1 MVVAPQRMHWCS
13 TWVPSAATVIPVIV
27 HTCST
32 QAGASSSLTA
42 TVSQPEEGHAMPKQI
57 TEAAPLSVAAS
68 ASGSGTIPI
77 VLITPGWGSSGYYP
91 AKVLENAAKAGVFGQ
106 GLHLY
111 LDHPGEAERYDRP
124 ERSVRDLVATLAG
137 DAVWDGTQLVG
148 EVTPFGAAAEML
160 TDKEFASAVGL
171 SIRAYAD
178 STIGEAEGRKGQ
190 IITEITEA
198 ISVDFVTRAGRGG
211 RVLVELMESA
221 RPEQVVERAVA
232 VGVAEATAN
241 DTRAALSAALK
252 DSYGGDKSWVWVR
265 DFDET
270 TVWFEYE
277 TPDVTGIYGETYDL
291 DEQGVLTL
299 SGSPVEVR
307 ARTEYVPVTPAAE
320 SAPNVPAPAG
330 RPTPTPKSQE
340 DTMGTIQ
347 VDEAEHGRLAEAA
360 GRVTAL
366 ESERAQAIAERDEA
380 REALAVERRT
390 ARANTL
396 IDTAEAGFTALERR
410 GLLAELPLTQE
421 GALDED
427 AFTATVTEAAAT
439 RAEASGAGSIRGFGR
454 TGNDTGT
461 VTEADVDNAVGSA
474 FGRTPKE
481 A

>member
-1 MVVAPQRMHWCS
+1 MVAPQRTHWCS
-13 TWVPSAATVIPVIV
+13 IWVPSAATVIPVIV

-68 ASGSGTIPI
+68 TGGAGTIPI

-148 EVTPFGAAAEML
+148 EATPFGAAAEML
-160 TDKEFASAVGL
+160 SDKEFASAVGL

-241 DTRAALSAALK
+241 DIRAALGAALK
-252 DSYGGDKSWVWVR
+252 DSYGGEKSWVWVR
-265 DFDET
+265 DFDEA

-277 TPDVTGIYGETYDL
+277 TPDVAGTYAETYDL
-291 DEQGVLTL
+291 DEQGVVTL

-307 ARTEYVPVTPAAE
+307 ARTEYVPVAPAAE

-347 VDEAEHGRLAEAA
+347 VDEAEHGRLTEAA

-390 ARANTL
+390 AAAARIVDESNT
-396 IDTAEAGFTALERR
+396 GFTALERR
-410 GLLAELPLTQE
+410 GLLAELPVTAE
-421 GALDED
+421 GALDVD
-427 AFTATVTEAAAT
+427 AFTATVTEAAAAV
-439 RAEASGAGSIRGFGR
+439 AEANGAGRPRGFGA
-454 TGNDTGT
+454 TTHTDATAI
-461 VTEADVDNAVGSA
+461 VAEAEKAAAAA
-474 FGRTPKE
+474 FGRQSKE
-481 A
+481 G